1 MGRFINMQEDVIYSR
16 RSIRKYAKEE
26 ISKETLE
33 SIIDAGRVAPSAKNR
48 QPWQCLVFGGEE
60 KAKVL
65 SEMEKGIER
74 EENSPLLPRSGKGI
88 ADAKNTLRIMKEA
101 PIVMMILNTNGTSP
115 FLERDVDDRITECCD
130 LLSIGAFIENMLLK
144 AEEIGIGTLWIA
156 NTCFAYPE
164 LVSYLETDYELVGAI
179 ALGYAA
185 EKPNPRPRKK
195 LEDFTKF
202 RL

>member
-1 MGRFINMQEDVIYSR
+1 MKMQEDVLYSR
-16 RSIRKYAKEE
+16 RSIRKYTGQEV
-26 ISKETLE
+26 SRETLE
-33 SIIDAGRVAPSAKNR
+33 MIIDAGRVAPSAKNR
-48 QPWQCLVFGGEE
+48 QPWQCIVFGGEE

-65 SEMEKGIER
+65 SQMEKGIER
-74 EENSPLLPRSGKGI
+74 EENNPLLPRSKQGI
-88 ADAKNTLRIMKEA
+88 LDAKNTLRIMKEA

-115 FLERDVDDRITECCD
+115 FIDHDEDDRITESCD

-164 LVSYLETDYELVGAI
+164 LVSYLKTDYELVGAI
-179 ALGYAA
+179 ALGYAN
-185 EKPNPRPRKK
+185 ERPNPRPRKK
-195 LEDFTKF
+195 LEDFTEF

>member
-1 MGRFINMQEDVIYSR
+1 MKMQKDVLYSR
-16 RSIRKYAKEE
+16 RSIRKYTGQEV
-26 ISKETLE
+26 SRETLE
-33 SIIDAGRVAPSAKNR
+33 MIIDAGRVAPSAKNR
-48 QPWQCLVFGGEE
+48 QPWQCIVFGGEE

-65 SEMEKGIER
+65 SQMEKGIER
-74 EENSPLLPRSGKGI
+74 EENNPLLPRSKQGI
-88 ADAKNTLRIMKEA
+88 SDAKNTLRIMKEA

-115 FLERDVDDRITECCD
+115 FIDHDVDDRITESCD

-164 LVSYLETDYELVGAI
+164 LVSYLKTDYELVGAI
-179 ALGYAA
+179 ALGYAN
-185 EKPNPRPRKK
+185 ERPNPRPRKK
-195 LEDFTKF
+195 LGDFTEF